1 MTTAGG
7 HAGLAGGRWH
17 TLSLLE
23 QMANIGSEVDRT
35 LRAAAQGRLERRDHA
50 LHRALELFDLA
61 ASDDRWRGP
70 RRREVLRARESFCEA
85 VFGAGTRPAD
95 RESLSRYFL
104 HFAVA
109 ARRGT

>member
-1 MTTAGG
+1 MTAVR
-7 HAGLAGGRWH
+7 HADLAAGRWR

-23 QMANIGSEVDRT
+23 QMANIGSEVDRA
-35 LRAAAQGRLERRDHA
+35 LRAVEQGRLQRRNQA
-50 LHRALELFDLA
+50 LDRALELFDLT

-70 RRREVLRARESFCEA
+70 RRREVLRARESFCAA
-85 VFGAGTRPAD
+85 VVSDHSAQAD

-109 ARRGT
+109 ARR